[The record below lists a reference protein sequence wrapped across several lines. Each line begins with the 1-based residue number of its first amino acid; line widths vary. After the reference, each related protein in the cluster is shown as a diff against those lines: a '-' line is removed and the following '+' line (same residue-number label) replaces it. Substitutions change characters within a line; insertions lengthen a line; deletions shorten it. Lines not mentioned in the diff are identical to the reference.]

1 MMRVVDGLYSLPVVF
16 VVIFLITALDGWIGG
31 PDPLLRVE
39 RETIF
44 YVVIGL
50 FTWLTMARVVR
61 GQVLQLKD
69 ADFLSAARMAGASRA
84 WLVRVHVLPNV
95 LGVVIVVL
103 TLSIPSILLFEAFL
117 SFLGLGIA
125 PPKVSWGL
133 LAADGAESIHP
144 LGLDWWLVA
153 APAVAMGSVLLALNV
168 LGDGLR
174 DALDP
179 KAGRT

>member
-1 MMRVVDGLYSLPVVF
+1 M
-16 VVIFLITALDGWIGG
+16 
-31 PDPLLRVE
+31 
-39 RETIF
+39 
-44 YVVIGL
+44 
-50 FTWLTMARVVR
+50 
-61 GQVLQLKD
+61 
-69 ADFLSAARMAGASRA
+69 
-84 WLVRVHVLPNV
+84 
-95 LGVVIVVL
+95 
-103 TLSIPSILLFEAFL
+103 

-179 KAGRT
+179 KGGRA